1 MKKTLALRSDSHKF
15 VLILNAKCASTSMF
29 WWLHEHTDLVP
40 DQRAIVDGRFES
52 LTKNPLKFVKK
63 NINKQEEMKNLI
75 LNKDWGALRKN
86 YRFAN
91 LTGFRGIWEGE
102 YPCGWTSSDVK
113 RYKHRGIVVEETKD
127 FNYFDGYFKFLFVR
141 NPWARLV
148 SHFHGGWQHNPTLYR
163 KDYTFKDYIFKITSP
178 DIINSNRHWFVQ
190 SSNLPLGDMDF
201 IGKLENFEN
210 DFSFVC
216 QKIGVTEKP
225 FFHLNQS
232 SKRYKDYTL
241 YYDKETRKIVAERYA
256 EDINNFGYKFG
267 Q

>member
-1 MKKTLALRSDSHKF
+1 MNLSLRSDSHKF
-15 VLILNAKCASTSMF
+15 VIILNAKCGSTSMF
-29 WWLHEHTDLVP
+29 WWLREHTDLVP
-40 DQRAIVDGRFES
+40 DQRAIVDGRFEA
-52 LTKNPLKFVKK
+52 LTKNPLRFVKK
-63 NINKQEEMKNLI
+63 NINKQEEVKNLI
-75 LNKDWGALRKN
+75 LNKDWGALRENEK
-86 YRFAN
+86 F

-102 YPCGWTSSDVK
+102 YPCGWTSSDV
-113 RYKHRGIVVEETKD
+113 D
-127 FNYFDGYFKFLFVR
+127 LDGYFKFLFVR

-163 KDYTFKDYIFKITSP
+163 KDYTFKDYVSYITSP
-178 DIINSNRHWFVQ
+178 DLINSNRHWFVQ
-190 SSNLPLGDMDF
+190 SSNLPLGDMNF

-225 FFHLNQS
+225 FLHINKS
-232 SKRYKDYTL
+232 TKKYEDYTL
-241 YYDKETRKIVAERYA
+241 YYDKETRKMVAERYA